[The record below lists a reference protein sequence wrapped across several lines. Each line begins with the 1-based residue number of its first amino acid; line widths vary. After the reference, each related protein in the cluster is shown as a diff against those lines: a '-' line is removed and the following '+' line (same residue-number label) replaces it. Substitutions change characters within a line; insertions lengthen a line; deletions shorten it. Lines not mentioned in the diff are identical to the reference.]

1 MKVTRKRENLI
12 HSNYNQ
18 DLFDD
23 WKRHSGISDILS
35 VIEDLKNKE
44 VHFKIP
50 KISFFGDNKNPV
62 TEIYSTAGNS
72 MFLYYNVVRKEFFFK
87 PKFAFINLT
96 ALEEP
101 EEFVVGENIKLLMI
115 TDKKNR
121 FKQDLANSTFAPTVT
136 RKAYQSGTA
145 PVRGLYILDSDE
157 EEELVVFDSEENPE
171 VYFDDKLDLEL
182 TKKNLISLLEEQVKK
197 FTITKST
204 VNYFLKTY
212 CLTTHQPI
220 SYKFLSEE
228 EKILTYKRMV
238 KGIFCMQEQ
247 FVTRVDSDQNFIQKI
262 SDHIFPET
270 VTEEILTEI
279 VSELE
284 EYFPKV
290 DKPLKDYLGKTLTY
304 IKSNDYPNRFF
315 PEGFEKVHCGVE
327 FVFNQLETK

>member
-1 MKVTRKRENLI
+1 MI

-18 DLFDD
+18 DLFED
-23 WKRHSGISDILS
+23 WKRHSGISDLLS

-136 RKAYQSGTA
+136 RKAY
-145 PVRGLYILDSDE
+145 
-157 EEELVVFDSEENPE
+157 
-171 VYFDDKLDLEL
+171 
-182 TKKNLISLLEEQVKK
+182 
-197 FTITKST
+197 
-204 VNYFLKTY
+204 
-212 CLTTHQPI
+212 
-220 SYKFLSEE
+220 
-228 EKILTYKRMV
+228 
-238 KGIFCMQEQ
+238 
-247 FVTRVDSDQNFIQKI
+247 
-262 SDHIFPET
+262 
-270 VTEEILTEI
+270 
-279 VSELE
+279 
-284 EYFPKV
+284 
-290 DKPLKDYLGKTLTY
+290 
-304 IKSNDYPNRFF
+304 
-315 PEGFEKVHCGVE
+315 
-327 FVFNQLETK
+327 